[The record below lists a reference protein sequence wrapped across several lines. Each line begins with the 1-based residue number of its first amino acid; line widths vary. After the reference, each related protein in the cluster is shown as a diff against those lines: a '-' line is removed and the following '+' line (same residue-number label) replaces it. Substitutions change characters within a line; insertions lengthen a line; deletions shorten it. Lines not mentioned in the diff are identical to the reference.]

1 MSTVVARMCV
11 HSLLKPS
18 VQVQCT
24 VGTLVNVVA
33 PWRSLS
39 AVLSAVL
46 WFLFLLAFGAFP
58 IRLSTDLHYSFQTV
72 AKYPQFWLQIFMVPI
87 ACLVPVFF
95 FRAMKR

>member
-1 MSTVVARMCV
+1 MCSNSVLEARTVED
-11 HSLLKPS
+11 
-18 VQVQCT
+18 
-24 VGTLVNVVA
+24 LVMVVTPLHMLCA
-33 PWRSLS
+33 
-39 AVLSAVL
+39 AVSAVL